1 MPNSNQLLEKI
12 IMARS
17 AIEAVDFQVQQ
28 DQSDA
33 AIESAIEYAIICIE
47 AALPHCTD
55 ENAEYKQ
62 PLSDCLLQM
71 KSQLK
76 AYTDDS
82 HLYINLRNAIGFS
95 NRTSLDEFDIDNIIC
110 MTDDIKDSDNI
121 YDKLALAILYSC
133 LGSECYPDAIEL
145 FKEYLNSN
153 KDNPFISQGKI
164 LSLLE
169 KVSE

>member
-17 AIEAVDFQVQQ
+17 AIETVEFQIQQ

-33 AIESAIEYAIICIE
+33 AIESAIEYAIKCIE
-47 AALPHCTD
+47 VALPYCTD

-71 KSQLK
+71 NAQLK
-76 AYTDDS
+76 AYTDDK

-95 NRTSLDEFDIDNIIC
+95 NRTPLDAYDIGDVIC
-110 MTDDIKDSDNI
+110 MMDDIKDSDNI
-121 YDKLALAILYSC
+121 YDRLALAILYSC
-133 LGSECYPDAIEL
+133 LSSECYPDAIEL

-153 KDNPFISQGKI
+153 KDNPFISHEKI
-164 LSLLE
+164 RSLLK